1 MLKAMKAKT
10 PKLNQSD
17 CSLTD
22 SPTVSVVVPTYNR
35 ASRLGETL
43 RSVVNQTYQDFEII
57 VVDDGSTDDT
67 SKMIQSF
74 PDVQYVFMKENR
86 GVSRARNEGL
96 GLWAKG
102 RYICFLDSDDLW
114 DKRKLQ
120 TQVQW
125 MEENIDCPKYAI
137 PMRYGSAEVSG

>member
-1 MLKAMKAKT
+1 METKIQ
-10 PKLNQSD
+10 KLSQSD
-17 CSLTD
+17 CSETNA
-22 SPTVSVVVPTYNR
+22 PAVSVVVPTYNR

-43 RSVVNQTYQDFEII
+43 RSVVNQTYQDFELI

-74 PDVQYVFMKENR
+74 PDVRYVFIKENR

-96 GLWAKG
+96 AYAKG

-114 DKRKLQ
+114 NKRK
-120 TQVQW
+120 TQLA
-125 MEENIDCPKYAI
+125 KK
-137 PMRYGSAEVSG
+137 